1 MKVAAFLSHPIQH
14 LTPLWQALSRMPD
27 VTLKVFYYSKFGV
40 EASFDRDFG
49 VKMAWDVDLL
59 AGHDHEF
66 LPRRWPTKDPQDSSS
81 TGLNGN
87 IKDTLRQGWDVAYV
101 AGYSH
106 INNWVVARICRK
118 LRIPLLC
125 QSDTNVLNA
134 FDKGRCKLL
143 VKRLIVPRF
152 LNMVSGYLA
161 PGDNG
166 RAYFLHYCNRPDRV
180 FFCPI
185 PVDTDRFVR
194 TVAEAKEQQLAELR
208 TKYGIPTDKKIV
220 VFCAKFVPWKRPL
233 DLVEAVKHLNRDDVV
248 ALFIGDGRLRSAI
261 EDAGKDK
268 VIVTGFVNQA
278 VIPLLISMGNL
289 SVMTSSRDNH
299 PLSITESLCLGIPA
313 VLSDK
318 CGCYGPNDV
327 FRDGEDGLLYPC
339 GNIEELAGKI
349 ACLLDDEDMWA
360 RFSQRGIELAETQSA
375 PAAAEAFVRAAHY
388 AIEHPRYQ

>member
-278 VIPLLISMGNL
+278 VFR
-289 SVMTSSRDNH
+289 RDSGRSTR
-299 PLSITESLCLGIPA
+299 P
-313 VLSDK
+313 D
-318 CGCYGPNDV
+318 
-327 FRDGEDGLLYPC
+327 
-339 GNIEELAGKI
+339 LAGGG
-349 ACLLDDEDMWA
+349 ADELQE
-360 RFSQRGIELAETQSA
+360 RETEEEKLVQKSPQRQSA
-375 PAAAEAFVRAAHY
+375 SHHHNRESSDVKNLDFCCVRAGSADNWH
-388 AIEHPRYQ
+388 AASRRT